1 MEDERMLPEERE
13 DRIGDVVNRQINAGI
28 EDIFRDHPDEA
39 GFAIC
44 MAGTTLF
51 GVGAFLFGRRV
62 FKKPA

>member
-1 MEDERMLPEERE
+1 MTDERMLPDNTE
-13 DRIGDVVNRQINAGI
+13 DSIGVIMNRQICAGI